1 MAAQIADGMYLL
13 NVTTLKGLAPSELGL
28 LRQELEKLQ
37 RDTRSIV
44 PPQTDAQ
51 ACQARNR
58 RIGRI
63 SSALTM
69 IVNKQTARH

>member
-1 MAAQIADGMYLL
+1 MATDH
-13 NVTTLKGLAPSELGL
+13 ELH
-28 LRQELEKLQ
+28 LRQRLTRLRNLNLLGGTRLSGELEKLQ
-37 RDTRSIV
+37 RDTRAIV

-63 SSALTM
+63 SSALTV
-69 IVNKQTARH
+69 IVNKQTTRH